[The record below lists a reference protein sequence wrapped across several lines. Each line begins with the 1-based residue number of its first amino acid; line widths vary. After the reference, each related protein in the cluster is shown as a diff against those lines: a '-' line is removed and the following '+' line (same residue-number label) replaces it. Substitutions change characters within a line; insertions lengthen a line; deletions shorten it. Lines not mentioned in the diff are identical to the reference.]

1 MDDVIL
7 GAAET
12 PFEELL
18 LGRLLRASSRLHRQ
32 ENMNGTHRFLITSVF
47 NERGRTTPCNFYDTH
62 RKPFHPKHQNV
73 GHSQRTDRMH
83 YLREKGSNRY

>member
-18 LGRLLRASSRLHRQ
+18 LRINPARLLRASSRIHR
-32 ENMNGTHRFLITSVF
+32 
-47 NERGRTTPCNFYDTH
+47 
-62 RKPFHPKHQNV
+62 
-73 GHSQRTDRMH
+73 
-83 YLREKGSNRY
+83 